1 VIKLIDILKEAK
13 QVGTLYHSTSG
24 DNLISILKSNSLK
37 TGMPSPYTNE
47 IPTAIFFTRN
57 KNYRPGEYTIEV
69 DGDKLSNNYKI
80 RPYDSIG
87 NRGEA
92 EEYINKTIENLSKY
106 LINIYAN
113 VEAVQFE
120 SYKEFEKISQLY
132 PSLRYTIGGEVL
144 VDNELQRSEA
154 VREIPKQEAITYIKY
169 NKY

>member
-1 VIKLIDILKEAK
+1 VIKLIDILNEIK

-24 DNLISILKSNSLK
+24 ENLISILKSNSLK
-37 TGMPSPYTNE
+37 IGMPATYTNK

-80 RPYDSIG
+80 RPYDSIR

-92 EEYINKTIENLSKY
+92 EEYVNKTIENLSKY